1 MNVGL
6 QMSVIG
12 LSSWR
17 RRSRAGREKSVVDR
31 ESIWWS
37 RSRGECGVARGE
49 GSRRREESGA
59 DGERGESR
67 LMMAKGEGYI
77 PCKVL
82 AGAMMALTID
92 SPRGNPRARV
102 GYTGAAWREDETM
115 TWRER

>member
-17 RRSRAGREKSVVDR
+17 RRSRM
-31 ESIWWS
+31 
-37 RSRGECGVARGE
+37 
-49 GSRRREESGA
+49 REESGT

-82 AGAMMALTID
+82 AGAMMVLTID
-92 SPRGNPRARV
+92 SPRGNSRARV
-102 GYTGAAWREDETM
+102 GYTGAAWREGETM

>member
-1 MNVGL
+1 
-6 QMSVIG
+6 MSVIG

-37 RSRGECGVARGE
+37 RSRGEYGVARGE
-49 GSRRREESGA
+49 GSRRREESGT

-82 AGAMMALTID
+82 AGAMMVLTID